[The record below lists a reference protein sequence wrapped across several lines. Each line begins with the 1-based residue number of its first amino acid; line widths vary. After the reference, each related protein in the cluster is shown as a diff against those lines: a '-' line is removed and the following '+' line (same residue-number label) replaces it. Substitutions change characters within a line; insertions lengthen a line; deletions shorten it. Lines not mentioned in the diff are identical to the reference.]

1 MKRLVAQLTVL
12 IAVSVM
18 AVPASADDALIA
30 KQIISKINK
39 KKQAA
44 NLKGFDLGVQVQPA
58 PAVVARRKRLD
69 ELQQVIPRLTAAPS
83 AGFA

>member
-30 KQIISKINK
+30 KQIISKLNQQ
-39 KKQAA
+39 KQAA
-44 NLKGFDLGVQVQPA
+44 NLKGFDLGVQVDKGTVTMMGQ
-58 PAVVARRKRLD
+58 VASSD
-69 ELQQVIPRLTAAPS
+69 
-83 AGFA
+83 